1 MSNSITCGEA
11 AIRLLAKYGVDTVFG
26 IPGVHTLDFCRG
38 LNKGEVRHVQARNEQ
53 GAGFMA
59 EGFARAT
66 GKPGVALVI
75 SGPGVTNAT
84 TALGQCYADSIPMLL
99 LSAETPSNSL
109 GKGWGELHEITEQRA
124 VTAPLT
130 ALSAVAL
137 EASEVPKLFARAF
150 AIFASKRPRPVHISI
165 PIDVLAEMV
174 EDDWQAE
181 TLPSR
186 PEPEQDQIEAAAA
199 MLAEAKQPLIMV
211 GGGSVDVGDELTK
224 LAEKLGSIVVSSTT
238 GKGVMPDDHPLALGG
253 GVTRAEVH
261 DNISRSDCV
270 IAIGTEL
277 SQPDSFNSHLK
288 FNGKLIR
295 VDIDPGKINDLH
307 PADLGIVADASQ
319 SISGILKELD
329 GHDGNAKRLAAIDI
343 ASDIRTSLIKDVS
356 PVEAQHIKLLAML
369 RDCTPPE
376 TIFSGDAC
384 QIIYTGAFAMPVM
397 KPRQW
402 FFPSGYCA
410 LGNALPNAIGAK
422 TALPDTP
429 VIAIA
434 GDGGFMFTVQEL
446 MVGAE
451 LKMPLPIIIWQNGGY
466 KQIRDDMDHNQ
477 IDRVGVEGINPDFL
491 MLARACKCESVKPTG
506 IASFKDEVTAA
517 LSRNKPTLILVN
529 EGSNWLK

>member
-38 LNKGEVRHVQARNEQ
+38 LNKGEVKHIQARNEQ

-59 EGFARAT
+59 EGYARAT

-130 ALSAVAL
+130 AMSAVAL
-137 EASEVPKLFARAF
+137 KPEEVPELFAKAF

-165 PIDVLAEMV
+165 PIDVLAQMV
-174 EDDWQAE
+174 DDDWQAD
-181 TLPSR
+181 TPPSR
-186 PEPEQDQIEAAAA
+186 PTPEAAQVKTAVSMLKEA
-199 MLAEAKQPLIMV
+199 MQPLIMV
-211 GGGSVDVGDELTK
+211 GGGAVDVGDALTH
-224 LAEKLGSIVVSSTT
+224 LSEKLGAIVVSSTT
-238 GKGVMPDDHPLALGG
+238 GKGVMADDHPLALGG
-253 GVTRAEVH
+253 GVTREEVH
-261 DNISRSDCV
+261 ENISRSDCV

-277 SQPDSFNSHLK
+277 SQPDSFSSHLK

-307 PADLGIVADASQ
+307 PADLGIVADAAQTVSQ
-319 SISGILKELD
+319 ILAGLGD
-329 GHDGNAKRLAAIDI
+329 HDGTTKRLAAIDV
-343 ASDIRTSLIKDVS
+343 ASDIRTSLIRDVS

-369 RDCTPPE
+369 RDCTSSE

-384 QIIYTGAFAMPVM
+384 QIIYTGAYAMPVM

-422 TALPDTP
+422 TALPDKP

-434 GDGGFMFTVQEL
+434 GDGGFMFTMQEL

-451 LKMPLPIIIWQNGGY
+451 LKIPLPIIIWHNGGY
-466 KQIRDDMDHNQ
+466 KQIRDDMDRNN
-477 IDRVGVEGINPDFL
+477 IDRVGVEGLSPDFL
-491 MLARACKCESVKPTG
+491 MLAKACKCASVEPNG
-506 IASFKDEVTAA
+506 IASFKKEVTSA
-517 LSRNKPTLILVN
+517 LSRDKPTLILVN
-529 EGSNWLK
+529 EGSDWLL